1 MPWAFLRA
9 SSESLQYLRMTATA
23 EPAMNTKS
31 KFDPDQYRMTVG
43 EHLEE
48 LRRRMILGL
57 IGFAVVA
64 GALLW
69 FGDQVLIIFCRPL
82 FDTLQAKGL
91 NPQLYYTKLGEG
103 FSVWLMIVLI
113 SAVAI
118 ASPWIVFQL
127 WQFVAAGLYPHE
139 RKYVTRYA
147 PLSIGLLIAGMLFVY
162 FLVLPWTIVFFL
174 DFAGS
179 VPMPQRHVTT
189 AQPHDAFTIPP
200 LPGDPAQPKPFEMW
214 YDSAIKQV
222 KIWIPGEGVR
232 VMPFLPDNLLAPH
245 IVLGDYIDLVVG
257 MLLMFGLSFQLPLIV
272 MALAKMGIV
281 DVAALR
287 NSRRFVYFALVV
299 VACVITPGD
308 VVTASVALTLPLCLL
323 YELGIWLAATG
334 SDNPPAEV
342 VG

>member
-1 MPWAFLRA
+1 
-9 SSESLQYLRMTATA
+9 MTVAA
-23 EPAMNTKS
+23 EPNLKPSAQ
-31 KFDPDQYRMTVG
+31 FDPDQYRMTVG

-64 GALLW
+64 AVLLW
-69 FGDQVLIIFCRPL
+69 FGDQVMIIFCRPL

-103 FSVWLMIVLI
+103 FAVWLKIVLI

-162 FLVLPWTIVFFL
+162 FLVLPWTIEFFL

-189 AQPHDAFTIPP
+189 TQPHEAFTIPSI
-200 LPGDPAQPKPFEMW
+200 PGNPASPKPFEMW
-214 YDSAIKQV
+214 YDSVIKQV
-222 KIWIPGEGVR
+222 KISIPNEGVR
-232 VMPFLPDNLLAPH
+232 VMPFLPENLLAPH

-257 MLLMFGLSFQLPLIV
+257 MLLVFGLSFQLPLVV
-272 MALAKMGIV
+272 MALARMGVV
-281 DVAALR
+281 DVASLR
-287 NSRRFVYFALVV
+287 SYRRFVYFALVI

-308 VVTASVALTLPLCLL
+308 VITASIALTLPLCLL
-323 YELGIWLAATG
+323 YELGIWLAASGATN
-334 SDNPPAEV
+334 SPEEAIE
-342 VG
+342 